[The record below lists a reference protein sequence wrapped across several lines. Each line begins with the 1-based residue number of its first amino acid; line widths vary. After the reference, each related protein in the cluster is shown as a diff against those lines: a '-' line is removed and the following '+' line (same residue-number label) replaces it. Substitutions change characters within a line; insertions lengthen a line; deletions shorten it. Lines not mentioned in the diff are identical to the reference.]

1 MNENPFA
8 QNYARLWNTPANQT
22 TWPVN
27 IWKSL
32 YFDCPVAVAAHFQSF
47 LSRRAQEQMQ
57 RLSELSR
64 EQNPANIITKE
75 IAFLQQASMA
85 WNTEMM
91 ELAEVVQNKL
101 LAGTQLADTPG
112 KPTKG
117 ENHSG

>member
-8 QNYARLWNTPANQT
+8 QNYARLWNTPTAQT

-27 IWKSL
+27 IWKNL

-57 RLSELSR
+57 RLSELSH
-64 EQNPANIITKE
+64 EPNPANIISRE
-75 IAFLQQASMA
+75 MAFLQQSSMA

-91 ELAEVVQNKL
+91 ELAEIVQSKM
-101 LAGTQLADTPG
+101 LAGTELGNIIA
-112 KPTKG
+112 KPNNG
-117 ENHSG
+117 

>member
-1 MNENPFA
+1 MNENPFT
-8 QNYARLWNTPANQT
+8 QNYARLWNMPTDQP

-32 YFDCPVAVAAHFQSF
+32 YFDCPVAVASHFQSF

-57 RLSELSR
+57 RFSELSR
-64 EQNPANIITKE
+64 EQSPANLVTKE
-75 IAFLQQASMA
+75 IAFLQQAAMA

-101 LAGTQLADTPG
+101 MTSSQAAVTPG
-112 KPTKG
+112 KPAKG
-117 ENHSG
+117 QTPSG